1 MPDATNAADTSAPAS
16 GGPKLPP
23 GRATADPENFTA
35 EATRKDGRTEGGR
48 LAGVEIPERP
58 PAPIDLD
65 DPDRPTA
72 PWLLRAAAGWSW
84 RILIIALAVVLLL
97 RLAAELRLLVLS
109 IVAALLLAALLY
121 PIFRAVLRA
130 GLPRGLSAAMT
141 VLGFVFTMALLLTF
155 VGSSTM
161 SQLDELQASV
171 GTGVT
176 QIRDWL
182 VNGPVNMR
190 PDRLDNLRAD
200 ITEQLNT
207 NRARLATGAIA
218 GAAAAATLATGT
230 LLMLFTSFF
239 FLFDGPRIWAW
250 IVRLFAPQVQH
261 RVDGAGAAAW
271 ATVTGYIR
279 GTMLVAAFD
288 AVFIGVALLLV
299 GVPLVMPLAVLTFI
313 GGFIPIAGA
322 MLAGIVAILVA
333 LVSKGVV
340 AAVIIAGVVVVVQQV
355 EGNVLQPLVLSQ
367 SVQLHPLAI
376 VIAITAGGT
385 LAGIPG
391 AIVAVPAIAVV
402 NRVGNYLVEARRET
416 LLTEHQRRVGARSL
430 EQ

>member
-1 MPDATNAADTSAPAS
+1 MSDTTNAADTSRKEAD
-16 GGPKLPP
+16 GPELPP
-23 GRATADPENFTA
+23 GRATANP
-35 EATRKDGRTEGGR
+35 ATYTEDVTGADGRTEGGR
-48 LAGVEIPERP
+48 LARVQVPQSPPEP
-58 PAPIDLD
+58 LDLD
-65 DPDRPTA
+65 DPHRPTS

-109 IVAALLLAALLY
+109 MVAALLLAALLF
-121 PIFRAVLRA
+121 PVFRAVLRV
-130 GLPRGLSAAMT
+130 GLPRGVSAAIT
-141 VLGFVFTMALLLTF
+141 VLGFVVVLGLLLTF

-161 SQLDELQASV
+161 AQFDELQASV

-176 QIRDWL
+176 QVRDWL

-200 ITEQLNT
+200 FTEQLNR
-207 NRARLATGAIA
+207 NRSRLATGAIA

-230 LLMLFTSFF
+230 LLALFGTFF

-250 IVRLFAPQVQH
+250 VVRLFVPDVRH

-322 MLAGIVAILVA
+322 LMAGIVAILVA

-340 AAVIIAGVVVVVQQV
+340 AALIIAGVVVLVQQV

-367 SVQLHPLAI
+367 SVSLHPLAI
-376 VIAITAGGT
+376 IIAITAGGT

-391 AIVAVPAIAVV
+391 AIVAVPTVAVV

-416 LLTEHQRRVGARSL
+416 LLTEHQRRVSSRAL
-430 EQ
+430 PK